1 VERAEIL
8 GPAEE
13 AGETFPGNSR
23 TPAEEGTAGAPPV
36 IPPTPAHATT
46 DAGSLWTLLK
56 KYGARHWPET
66 STAPVE
72 RPPPLRR
79 APMPVLLYL
88 QLATYALPVIFAVS
102 FFWDFPGITVEWRG
116 QSVALDGL
124 LRILSVS
131 GLIGFLTNWVAVT
144 MLFQPRERR
153 PLLGQGLIPAQ
164 REQVVLRLAEAI
176 SQRLINEELI
186 QRQIE
191 QSGLIPRAR
200 HMMLHFVHETIDDPE
215 FRTDL
220 KRIITDYVDQALADP
235 SIQAQ
240 ISRTVLQQLSRQT
253 KGVSGVVLRFLRQFR
268 AEELENNIQAAL
280 RALPNSMDELL
291 DRWHPFWDT
300 LPDQL
305 EARSHDIEQWVSH
318 AVLHFV
324 QQLNVQGLLTTNMS
338 KYDEAQL
345 ESLLKHTSNEQF
357 NYIKY
362 LGGVLGVLG
371 GLVIWQPLP
380 ALILFGVLGLLIWGI
395 DEALMRRRRPQSREQ
410 GVKS

>member
-1 VERAEIL
+1 MLPPNGSAHGREQNRD
-8 GPAEE
+8 
-13 AGETFPGNSR
+13 ETGFALPGQPHTVHQDS
-23 TPAEEGTAGAPPV
+23 
-36 IPPTPAHATT
+36 
-46 DAGSLWTLLK
+46 SLWAFLK
-56 KYGARHWPET
+56 KYGERHWPT
-66 STAPVE
+66 TGTATTLE
-72 RPPPLRR
+72 RSPPPPGTSIPALF
-79 APMPVLLYL
+79 YL
-88 QLATYALPVIFAVS
+88 QLATYVLPVIFALS
-102 FFWDFPGITVEWRG
+102 FFWDFPGVTVQWWGYAVSLEG
-116 QSVALDGL
+116 V

-164 REQVVLRLAEAI
+164 REQVVARLAEAI

-186 QRQIE
+186 HQQIE

-200 HMMLHFVHETIDDPE
+200 HQMLHFIHETIDDRE

-220 KRIITDYVDQALADP
+220 KRMITGYVDQVLADP
-235 SIQAQ
+235 SIHAQ
-240 ISRTVLQQLSRQT
+240 ISRIVLQQIQQQT
-253 KGVSGVVLRFLRQFR
+253 KGVSGVVLRFLQQFR
-268 AEELENNIQAAL
+268 AEELESTIETAI
-280 RALPNSMDELL
+280 RSLPEAMDELL

-300 LPDQL
+300 LPDKL
-305 EARSHDIEQWVSH
+305 EARAHDIEQWVSQ

-324 QQLNVQGLLTTNMS
+324 RQLDVQGLLITNMT

-380 ALILFGVLGLLIWGI
+380 ALLLFSALGALIWAL
-395 DEALMRRRRPQSREQ
+395 DEALMRHRAKR
-410 GVKS
+410 KS

>member
-1 VERAEIL
+1 
-8 GPAEE
+8 
-13 AGETFPGNSR
+13 
-23 TPAEEGTAGAPPV
+23 
-36 IPPTPAHATT
+36 
-46 DAGSLWTLLK
+46 
-56 KYGARHWPET
+56 
-66 STAPVE
+66 
-72 RPPPLRR
+72 
-79 APMPVLLYL
+79 
-88 QLATYALPVIFAVS
+88 LPVVFTLS
-102 FFWDFPGITVEWRG
+102 FFWDFPGVTLTWRG
-116 QSVALDGL
+116 KSVALDGL

-164 REQVVLRLAEAI
+164 RDQVVLQLAEAI

-186 QRQIE
+186 HQQIE

-200 HMMLHFVHETIDDPE
+200 HMLLHFIHETIDDPE

-220 KRIITDYVDQALADP
+220 KRIITNFVDQALADP

-240 ISRTVLQQLSRQT
+240 ISRIVLQQITHQA
-253 KGVSGVVLRFLRQFR
+253 KGISGMVLRFLQQFH
-268 AEELENNIQAAL
+268 AEELEGKVQAAI
-280 RALPNSMDELL
+280 RGLPDSMDEIL

-300 LPDQL
+300 LPDKL
-305 EARSHDIEQWVSH
+305 EARSHDIEQWVSQ

-324 QQLNVQGLLTTNMS
+324 RQLDVQGLLMANMG

-380 ALILFGVLGLLIWGI
+380 ALIFFGVLGLLICGI
-395 DEALMRRRRPQSREQ
+395 DEALMRRRRARSTEQ
-410 GVKS
+410 GARS